1 MGAGMLLASVADNY
15 SNTNVKFTLFYCKNQ
30 HISQQLLAYKLT
42 CLLQNINLTFS
53 NYATGI
59 V

>member
-1 MGAGMLLASVADNY
+1 MLLASVVDNY
-15 SNTNVKFTLFYCKNQ
+15 NNTTMKFTLFYFKNQ

-53 NYATGI
+53 NYAFGI